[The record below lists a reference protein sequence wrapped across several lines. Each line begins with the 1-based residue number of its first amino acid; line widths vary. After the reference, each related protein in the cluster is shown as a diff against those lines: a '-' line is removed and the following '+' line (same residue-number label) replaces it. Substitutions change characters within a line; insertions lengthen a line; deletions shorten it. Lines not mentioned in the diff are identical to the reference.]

1 MRGAWAV
8 LVALMSMG
16 AAADGGATDRLS
28 RVEALRGVLA
38 TTGETA
44 PADLDAALGAL
55 FSLADDEIIENLG
68 AGEPFASTAF
78 IQERLDAFM
87 AAWGGAGF
95 RVHRLGAGG
104 GTGALTVG
112 VFTLPG
118 SAPRGSVRVYGRRRD
133 GDVARLAAITH
144 DGTPELHRWAAAR
157 DGAPQL
163 LATWLGA
170 ASGSGGRALEIE
182 LWRRGGR
189 DGVERRWSSAALF
202 PDGVQA
208 LGFVVKG
215 DGVTIRYEA
224 PYTGRKP
231 GCQGQ
236 TELVD
241 LYRPDVRR
249 EDLVLARRGVV
260 NGWHRELQAA
270 VGRVLLALDA
280 GDAATLRALV
290 PDRALAARLPRA
302 LTREPACDEA
312 APGAP
317 TSATVAVTEERSG
330 RRVPWSLVW
339 RRAPNGWRLT
349 AAIRMLE

>member
-1 MRGAWAV
+1 MRGAV
-8 LVALMSMG
+8 LAALILVS
-16 AAADGGATDRLS
+16 AATDGGAIDRLS
-28 RVEALRGVLA
+28 RVEELRGVLSA
-38 TTGETA
+38 TGETA
-44 PADLDAALGAL
+44 PAELDAALAML
-55 FSLADDEIIENLG
+55 FSLADDEIIENLA

-95 RVHRLGAGG
+95 RVHRLGAAG

-118 SAPRGSVRVYGRRRD
+118 PAPRGFVRVYGRRRD
-133 GDVARLAAITH
+133 GEVTRLAAITH
-144 DGTPELHRWAAAR
+144 DGTPELHHWAAAR

-163 LATWLGA
+163 LMTWLGA
-170 ASGSGGRALEIE
+170 ASGSDGRALEIE

-189 DGVERRWSSAALF
+189 DGVERRWGSSALF

-208 LGFVVKG
+208 LGFAVKG
-215 DGVTIRYEA
+215 DRVTIRYEA
-224 PYTGRKP
+224 PYAGRKP

-249 EDLVLARRGVV
+249 ENLVLVRRGIV

-270 VGRVLLALDA
+270 VGRVLLALET
-280 GDAATLRALV
+280 GDSATLGALV
-290 PDRALAARLPRA
+290 PDRALALRLPRT

-312 APGAP
+312 APGTP

-339 RRAPNGWRLT
+339 RRARTGWRLT
-349 AAIRMLE
+349 AAMPMLQ

>member
-8 LVALMSMG
+8 LVALMSMV
-16 AAADGGATDRLS
+16 ATADGGATDRLS
-28 RVEALRGVLA
+28 SVEALRGVLA

-44 PADLDAALGAL
+44 PADLDAALAAL

-87 AAWGGAGF
+87 GAWGGASF
-95 RVHRLGAGG
+95 RVHRLGADG

-118 SAPRGSVRVYGRRRD
+118 PAPRGSVRVYGRRRD

-144 DGTPELHRWAAAR
+144 DGTPEVHRWAAAR
-157 DGAPQL
+157 AGAPQL
-163 LATWLGA
+163 LAT
-170 ASGSGGRALEIE
+170 GSGPRRDPVGGSRDRAVAP
-182 LWRRGGR
+182 RGP

-208 LGFVVKG
+208 LGFAVKG

-224 PYTGRKP
+224 PYAGRKP

-249 EDLVLARRGVV
+249 EDLVLVRRSRQRLAPRAAGRGRARAPRARR
-260 NGWHRELQAA
+260 R
-270 VGRVLLALDA
+270 RR
-280 GDAATLRALV
+280 GDAWRAGAH
-290 PDRALAARLPRA
+290 RALAARLPRT

-312 APGAP
+312 APGTP

-339 RRAPNGWRLT
+339 RRAPTGGG
-349 AAIRMLE
+349 

>member
-1 MRGAWAV
+1 M
-8 LVALMSMG
+8 
-16 AAADGGATDRLS
+16 S

-44 PADLDAALGAL
+44 PADLDAALAAL
-55 FSLADDEIIENLG
+55 FALADDEIIENLG

-118 SAPRGSVRVYGRRRD
+118 PEPRGSVRVYGRRRD

-144 DGTPELHRWAAAR
+144 DGTPELIAGRRR

-163 LATWLGA
+163 WRRGWARGDR
-170 ASGSGGRALEIE
+170 GRALESSVAP
-182 LWRRGGR
+182 RGP

-202 PDGVQA
+202 PDGLQA

-215 DGVTIRYEA
+215 DAVTIRYEA
-224 PYTGRKP
+224 PYAGRKP

-236 TELVD
+236 TEMVD

-270 VGRVLLALDA
+270 VGRVLLALEA
-280 GDAATLRALV
+280 GDAAKRVRLSRPCARA
-290 PDRALAARLPRA
+290 R
-302 LTREPACDEA
+302 C
-312 APGAP
+312 
-317 TSATVAVTEERSG
+317 
-330 RRVPWSLVW
+330 
-339 RRAPNGWRLT
+339 RAP
-349 AAIRMLE
+349 

>member
-8 LVALMSMG
+8 LAALMSIS
-16 AAADGGATDRLS
+16 AADGGATDRLS

-44 PADLDAALGAL
+44 PADLDAALAAL

-95 RVHRLGAGG
+95 RVHRLGAGS

-118 SAPRGSVRVYGRRRD
+118 PEPRGSVRVYGRRRD
-133 GDVARLAAITH
+133 GDMARLAAITH

-170 ASGSGGRALEIE
+170 ASGSGGRAL
-182 LWRRGGR
+182 GFAVKS
-189 DGVERRWSSAALF
+189 DGVS
-202 PDGVQA
+202 
-208 LGFVVKG
+208 
-215 DGVTIRYEA
+215 IRYEA
-224 PYTGRKP
+224 PYAGRKP

-241 LYRPDVRR
+241 LYRTDVRR
-249 EDLVLARRGVV
+249 EDLVLVRRTVV

-280 GDAATLRALV
+280 GGIITIGYFGHGDPLL
-290 PDRALAARLPRA
+290 
-302 LTREPACDEA
+302 
-312 APGAP
+312 
-317 TSATVAVTEERSG
+317 
-330 RRVPWSLVW
+330 
-339 RRAPNGWRLT
+339 
-349 AAIRMLE
+349 